1 MNGII
6 LVSALIGVSNVRDAG
21 AGKENNVPKVM
32 KLPAHVSCVKQAMQV
47 RKSISHRERARE
59 LASAI

>member
-6 LVSALIGVSNVRDAG
+6 LVSALIGVSSVRDAG

-32 KLPAHVSCVKQAMQV
+32 KLPTHVSCVKQATQV
-47 RKSISHRERARE
+47 RKSISHRESE
-59 LASAI
+59 S